1 MLGDANALPKP
12 KRSMLPLLTV
22 LFLIS
27 YGLLT
32 LLVVEQN
39 ETIQVQRGL
48 LRQLFGDS
56 IELSAMKVRI
66 NRQKN
71 DAQSHPQSPASPVT
85 PGDNANSKRN
95 GGGKTHRSAPQKPP
109 KPTSDTNDER
119 RALITI

>member
-1 MLGDANALPKP
+1 VFGDANALPKP

-56 IELSAMKVRI
+56 VELSAMKVRI
-66 NRQKN
+66 KN
-71 DAQSHPQSPASPVT
+71 DAQSHPQSPASPAT
-85 PGDNANSKRN
+85 PGDNGNSKRN

>member
-1 MLGDANALPKP
+1 
-12 KRSMLPLLTV
+12 MLPLLTV

-71 DAQSHPQSPASPVT
+71 DAQSHPQSPASPAT